1 MSILDLA
8 QEYMSA
14 LSDGDVA
21 AARNCLHPDAKIW
34 HNYDGLEQSVD
45 ENMGTLEFL
54 LSKSK
59 SLSYDIHRQEEIEG
73 GYLQRHTL
81 RLVTKA
87 GVEMQ
92 TEAIAIISVRQN
104 KITRIEEF
112 LDPSPFAQLRNL

>member
-1 MSILDLA
+1 MSVLNLA
-8 QEYMSA
+8 QKYMAA
-14 LSDGDVA
+14 LDAGDA
-21 AARNCLHPDAKIW
+21 SKARACLHPDAKVW
-34 HNYDGLEQSVD
+34 HNYDGAEQSVD

-81 RLVTKA
+81 RLVTKN
-87 GVEMQ
+87 GLEMQ
-92 TEAIAIISVRQN
+92 SEAIAIISVKNN

-112 LDPSPFAQLRNL
+112 LDPSPFAPLRDL